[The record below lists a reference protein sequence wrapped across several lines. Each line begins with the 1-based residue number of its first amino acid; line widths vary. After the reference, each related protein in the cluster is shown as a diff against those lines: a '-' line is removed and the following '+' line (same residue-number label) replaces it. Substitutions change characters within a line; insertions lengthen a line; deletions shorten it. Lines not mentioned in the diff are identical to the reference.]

1 MLQHTFLV
9 LKSVGWYQTLKNLNG
24 SSDFNFFYYGL
35 PLKPYSSYL
44 VWMPWRHPAEPF
56 SDAIIRGFTSALCAA
71 RLIFCNMHRLQLTIY
86 MQLTVC
92 SIITYPTYYRQLP
105 PFIFHSDL
113 RFPCLASLC
122 CFTYLHLHI
131 QVREGAKKLVFSR
144 NIS

>member
-1 MLQHTFLV
+1 
-9 LKSVGWYQTLKNLNG
+9 
-24 SSDFNFFYYGL
+24 
-35 PLKPYSSYL
+35 
-44 VWMPWRHPAEPF
+44 MPWRHPAEPF

-71 RLIFCNMHRLQLTIY
+71 RLIFCNMPRLQLTIY

-131 QVREGAKKLVFSR
+131 QVREGAKKLFFSR
-144 NIS
+144 NISESVDPPPWVHLVIKYEAHHLCHPRHPHEPHPKMM